1 MAVRGGKCHSPE
13 LFLQWRMCYAKF
25 CLTIYCN
32 PITISYISIYK
43 LQDTL
48 RVSIITK
55 TGTRV
60 LVEQFVLRSS
70 EAKFVGEN
78 TFNYPMDII
87 RKVEQTLRHASPFRF
102 EKKQQHAS

>member
-1 MAVRGGKCHSPE
+1 M
-13 LFLQWRMCYAKF
+13 
-25 CLTIYCN
+25 
-32 PITISYISIYK
+32 
-43 LQDTL
+43 
-48 RVSIITK
+48 
-55 TGTRV
+55 
-60 LVEQFVLRSS
+60 EQFVLRSS